1 MPKFSV
7 TVPHQLTREQAVE
20 RLSHFTERV
29 KKDFGDQVS
38 DLEQSWEGN
47 VLHFRFKTFGFT
59 IKGDLVA
66 DAPEVKMN
74 GEIPFAAMM
83 FKGKIEQSIHD
94 ELAKLL
100 R

>member
-1 MPKFSV
+1 
-7 TVPHQLTREQAVE
+7 
-20 RLSHFTERV
+20 
-29 KKDFGDQVS
+29 
-38 DLEQSWEGN
+38 
-47 VLHFRFKTFGFT
+47 
-59 IKGDLVA
+59 
-66 DAPEVKMN
+66 MN